1 MGITAAL
8 GAASMGLKAYSQA
21 SAGRAAKDAADKA
34 AGGMD
39 DNANQAIA
47 VSQVAADQERKKARL
62 VTSSVQARAAAS
74 GAGASDNDVL
84 KIVGDIAA
92 EGEFRALTALFEGE
106 ELARA
111 LETGASL
118 RRFEGSEARRAGK
131 AKQQIG
137 RTAAFTSLLGGFDEF
152 SAFSKFGEEFDA
164 DLAPKFRTI
173 LNT

>member
-47 VSQVAADQERKKARL
+47 VSQVAADQERKKARM

-92 EGEFRALTALFEGE
+92 EGEYRSLVALYEGKERSRQLKNQADVTRYEGRMAKRAGNVAALTTVLSG
-106 ELARA
+106 
-111 LETGASL
+111 G
-118 RRFEGSEARRAGK
+118 
-131 AKQQIG
+131 
-137 RTAAFTSLLGGFDEF
+137 TSLFDKYGG
-152 SAFSKFGEEFDA
+152 SSGGGMGYGTANPAQAGEGY
-164 DLAPKFRTI
+164 PY
-173 LNT
+173 